1 MKNELAGDLS
11 RAESKNQYDEKVK
24 RVLSN
29 KIILA
34 WILKYATE
42 EFADMSVDEIKSC
55 ISSDI
60 EVSEIGVV
68 PGWTNRREMEKIRG
82 EAQEDAVPGEGE
94 IYYDIRFSAY
104 LKAREERIKLL
115 INVEAQKAFYPG
127 YSLTTRGI
135 FYGARMI
142 SAQKGT
148 EFTGRDYDNIR
159 KVYSIWICMN
169 APDYIGNAISKY
181 RICKED
187 LIPGIPDQRDVYD
200 KLTVVTVCLNSK
212 SEKGNPLTRMLG
224 LLLSPK
230 ISAKAKIRQLE
241 EEFAIPMES
250 KTMGEELNQM
260 CNLSDYVEELGI
272 EQGIEQG
279 REQILLQLVEKKL
292 ARGIAVPEIAE
303 VLEET
308 EETIRELVKKLQS
321 QTQE

>member
-11 RAESKNQYDEKVK
+11 LAESKNQYDDKVK

-34 WILKYATE
+34 WILKYVTE
-42 EFADMSVDEIKSC
+42 EFTDMSVDEIKSC

-272 EQGIEQG
+272 EQG

-303 VLEET
+303 ALEET
-308 EETIRELVKKLQS
+308 EETIWELVKKLQS

>member
-1 MKNELAGDLS
+1 
-11 RAESKNQYDEKVK
+11 
-24 RVLSN
+24 
-29 KIILA
+29 
-34 WILKYATE
+34 
-42 EFADMSVDEIKSC
+42 MSVDEIKSC

-104 LKAREERIKLL
+104 LKSREERIKLL

-272 EQGIEQG
+272 EQG

-303 VLEET
+303 ALEET
-308 EETIRELVKKLQS
+308 EETIWELVKKLQL

>member
-1 MKNELAGDLS
+1 MKNELARELS
-11 RAESKNQYDEKVK
+11 LAEGKHQYDNQVK

-34 WILKYATE
+34 
-42 EFADMSVDEIKSC
+42 
-55 ISSDI
+55 
-60 EVSEIGVV
+60 GV
-68 PGWTNRREMEKIRG
+68 
-82 EAQEDAVPGEGE
+82 
-94 IYYDIRFSAY
+94 YYDIRFSAY
-104 LKAREERIKLL
+104 LKTRKERIRLL

-148 EFTGRDYDNIR
+148 EFAGRDYDNIR

-187 LIPGIPDQRDVYD
+187 LIPGIPDQRNTYD
-200 KLTVVTVCLNSK
+200 KMTVVTVCLNPK
-212 SEKGNPLTRMLG
+212 SGKGNPLTRMLG

-230 ISAKAKIRQLE
+230 IKGKVKIQQLK

-250 KTMGEELNQM
+250 KAMGEELNQM

-272 EQGIEQG
+272 QKGLERGLEQGKEQ
-279 REQILLQLVEKKL
+279 LLLSLHQLFFLLVTVCSV
-292 ARGIAVPEIAE
+292 ATGYFVPMHNGCIHPMSIA
-303 VLEET
+303 
-308 EETIRELVKKLQS
+308 
-321 QTQE
+321 

>member
-1 MKNELAGDLS
+1 MKNELARELS
-11 RAESKNQYDEKVK
+11 LAEGKHQYDNQVK

-34 WILKYATE
+34 
-42 EFADMSVDEIKSC
+42 
-55 ISSDI
+55 
-60 EVSEIGVV
+60 GV
-68 PGWTNRREMEKIRG
+68 
-82 EAQEDAVPGEGE
+82 
-94 IYYDIRFSAY
+94 YYDIRFSAY
-104 LKAREERIKLL
+104 LKTRKERIRLL

-148 EFTGRDYDNIR
+148 EFAGRDYDNIR

-187 LIPGIPDQRDVYD
+187 LIPGIPDQRNTYD
-200 KLTVVTVCLNSK
+200 KMTVVTVCLNPK
-212 SEKGNPLTRMLG
+212 SGKGNPLTRMLG

-230 ISAKAKIRQLE
+230 IKGKVKIQQLK

-250 KTMGEELNQM
+250 KAMGEELNQM

-272 EQGIEQG
+272 QKGIEKG
-279 REQILLQLVEKKL
+279 KEQILMHLIEKKL
-292 ARGIAVPEIAE
+292 EKGMSVSEIADA
-303 VLEET
+303 LEET
-308 EETIRELVKKLQS
+308 EEVVYRMIDGMK
-321 QTQE
+321 

>member
-1 MKNELAGDLS
+1 MKNELARDLS
-11 RAESKNQYDEKVK
+11 LAEGKHQYDNQVK

-34 WILKYATE
+34 WI
-42 EFADMSVDEIKSC
+42 
-55 ISSDI
+55 
-60 EVSEIGVV
+60 
-68 PGWTNRREMEKIRG
+68 
-82 EAQEDAVPGEGE
+82 
-94 IYYDIRFSAY
+94 YYDIRFSAY
-104 LKAREERIKLL
+104 LETRKERIRLL

-142 SAQKGT
+142 LAQKGT
-148 EFTGRDYDNIR
+148 EFAGRDYDNIR

-187 LIPGIPDQRDVYD
+187 LIPGIPDQRNTYD
-200 KLTVVTVCLNSK
+200 KMTVVTVCLNPK
-212 SEKGNPLTRMLG
+212 SGKGNPLTRMLG

-230 ISAKAKIRQLE
+230 IKGKVKIQQLK

-250 KTMGEELNQM
+250 KAMGEELNQM

-272 EQGIEQG
+272 QKGLERGLEQGLEQG
-279 REQILLQLVEKKL
+279 KEQLLRLQIEKKL
-292 ARGIAVPEIAE
+292 AKGLSPAEIAE
-303 VLEET
+303 ALEEE
-308 EETIRELVKKLQS
+308 EETIRRMIGDRAV
-321 QTQE
+321 

>member
-11 RAESKNQYDEKVK
+11 LAESKNQYDDKVK

-34 WILKYATE
+34 WILKYVTE

-104 LKAREERIKLL
+104 LKDREEQIKLL

-187 LIPGIPDQRDVYD
+187 LLPGIPDQRDVYD

-272 EQGIEQG
+272 EQG
-279 REQILLQLVEKKL
+279 REQLLLQLVEKKL

-303 VLEET
+303 ALEET
-308 EETIRELVKKLQS
+308 EETIWELVKKLQS

>member
-11 RAESKNQYDEKVK
+11 LAESKNQYDDKVK

>member
-1 MKNELAGDLS
+1 M
-11 RAESKNQYDEKVK
+11 
-24 RVLSN
+24 
-29 KIILA
+29 
-34 WILKYATE
+34 
-42 EFADMSVDEIKSC
+42 
-55 ISSDI
+55 
-60 EVSEIGVV
+60 
-68 PGWTNRREMEKIRG
+68 
-82 EAQEDAVPGEGE
+82 
-94 IYYDIRFSAY
+94 
-104 LKAREERIKLL
+104 L

-308 EETIRELVKKLQS
+308 EETIWELVKKLQTQTQT

>member
-1 MKNELAGDLS
+1 MKNELARELS
-11 RAESKNQYDEKVK
+11 LAEGKHQYDNQVK

-34 WILKYATE
+34 WI
-42 EFADMSVDEIKSC
+42 
-55 ISSDI
+55 
-60 EVSEIGVV
+60 
-68 PGWTNRREMEKIRG
+68 
-82 EAQEDAVPGEGE
+82 
-94 IYYDIRFSAY
+94 YYDIRFSAY
-104 LKAREERIKLL
+104 LETRKERIRLL

-148 EFTGRDYDNIR
+148 EFAGRDYDNIR

-187 LIPGIPDQRDVYD
+187 LIPGIPDRRNTYD
-200 KLTVVTVCLNSK
+200 KMTVVTVCLNPK
-212 SEKGNPLTRMLG
+212 SGKGNPLTRMLG

-230 ISAKAKIRQLE
+230 IKGKVKIQQLK

-250 KTMGEELNQM
+250 KAMGEELNQM
-260 CNLSDYVEELGI
+260 CNLSDCVEELGI
-272 EQGIEQG
+272 QKGMS
-279 REQILLQLVEKKL
+279 VS
-292 ARGIAVPEIAE
+292 EIADA
-303 VLEET
+303 LEET
-308 EETIRELVKKLQS
+308 EEVVYRMIDGMK
-321 QTQE
+321 

>member
-1 MKNELAGDLS
+1 MKNELARDLS
-11 RAESKNQYDEKVK
+11 LAEGKHQYDNYVK

-34 WILKYATE
+34 WILKYVTE
-42 EFADMSVDEIKSC
+42 EFADMSLDEIKSC
-55 ISSDI
+55 IGSDI
-60 EVSEIGVV
+60 EVSEVGVM
-68 PGWTNRREMEKIRG
+68 PGVANRREMEKIRG
-82 EAQEDAVPGEGE
+82 EVQEDAVPREGE

-104 LKAREERIKLL
+104 LKAWKERIRLL
-115 INVEAQKAFYPG
+115 INVEAQKTFYPG

-181 RICKED
+181 QICKED
-187 LIPGIPDQRDVYD
+187 LIPGIPDQRNTYD
-200 KLTVVTVCLNSK
+200 KMTVVTVCLNPK

-230 ISAKAKIRQLE
+230 IKGKVKIQQLKE
-241 EEFAIPMES
+241 DFSIPMES

-272 EQGIEQG
+272 EQG
-279 REQILLQLVEKKL
+279 REQLLLQLVEKKL
-292 ARGIAVPEIAE
+292 ARGISIPEIADA
-303 VLEET
+303 LEET
-308 EETIRELVKKLQS
+308 EETIRQLVNRLQ
-321 QTQE
+321 QA

>member
-1 MKNELAGDLS
+1 MKNELARDLS
-11 RAESKNQYDEKVK
+11 LAEGKHQYDNQVK

-34 WILKYATE
+34 WI
-42 EFADMSVDEIKSC
+42 
-55 ISSDI
+55 
-60 EVSEIGVV
+60 
-68 PGWTNRREMEKIRG
+68 
-82 EAQEDAVPGEGE
+82 
-94 IYYDIRFSAY
+94 YYDIRFSAY
-104 LKAREERIKLL
+104 LETRKERIRLL

-148 EFTGRDYDNIR
+148 EFAGRDYDNIR

-187 LIPGIPDQRDVYD
+187 LIPGIPDQRNTYD
-200 KLTVVTVCLNSK
+200 KMTVVTVCLNPK
-212 SEKGNPLTRMLG
+212 SGKGNPLTRMLG

-230 ISAKAKIRQLE
+230 IKGKVKIQQLK

-250 KTMGEELNQM
+250 KSMGEELNQM

-272 EQGIEQG
+272 QKGLERGLEQGLERGLEQG
-279 REQILLQLVEKKL
+279 LEQGKERLLRLQIEKKL
-292 ARGIAVPEIAE
+292 AKGLSLPEIADA
-303 VLEET
+303 LEEK
-308 EETIRELVKKLQS
+308 EETIRKMIGAIKHTTE
-321 QTQE
+321 